1 MCPPIPYRQPCAA
14 QSCRRIELKPSK
26 RAALLGIG
34 WLAALVWMILA
45 AVDLPLPA
53 RIATCLCTATAALVA
68 FQSVFLLRG
77 PNGVQ
82 ALQWTDKGQITA
94 FLGRREKNEYSVTV
108 RPGSFRLG
116 RLGLLLWL
124 ETGDGSRAVFIDA
137 GLQEPR
143 AFRGLCRLLSGPV
156 PGASRASAHGQADTI
171 RPKV

>member
-1 MCPPIPYRQPCAA
+1 MCPPIPYRQACAA
-14 QSCRRIELKPSK
+14 QSCRRIELKPSS

-53 RIATCLCTATAALVA
+53 RIAICICTATAALVA
-68 FQSVFLLRG
+68 IQSVFLLRG
-77 PNGVQ
+77 SNGVQ

-94 FLGRREKNEYSVTV
+94 FLGREKNEYPVTV

-124 ETGDGSRAVFIDA
+124 DTGHGSRAVFIDA
-137 GLQEPR
+137 GLQDAR
-143 AFRGLCRLLSGPV
+143 AFRGLCRLMSGPARSF
-156 PGASRASAHGQADTI
+156 PGRSA
-171 RPKV
+171 RPS